1 MKRVIKIGGRAQ
13 SSPDLAQRIAAAW
26 KDEPGSFCLVHGGGD
41 EISALQRR
49 FGSEPSFV
57 NGRRFTS
64 AEDIEIVRMIL
75 SGLVNKRL
83 VSSLT
88 AVGIPAVGI
97 SGEDAKTI
105 SAAAIDPERLGR
117 AGKPSAVNANL
128 IRTLLDN
135 GYLPVISPLASDCSG
150 SPGDALNVN
159 GDDAAAAIAIALDAS
174 ELLLIVDV
182 AGVLDATGSA
192 IENIDEPKASSL
204 IENGVISSG
213 MRAKLEAG
221 FSAVAGNVGRVRISG
236 LDGLGDPMKGTL
248 LAVEE
253 GAIT

>member
-13 SSPDLAQRIAAAW
+13 SSPELAQRIASAW
-26 KDEPGSFCLVHGGGD
+26 KDAPGSFCIVHGGGD

-49 FGSEPSFV
+49 LGSEPSFV

-64 AEDIEIVRMIL
+64 AGDIEIVRMIL

-105 SAAAIDPERLGR
+105 SATAIDPERLGR
-117 AGKPSAVNANL
+117 TGKPNAVNVTL
-128 IRTLLDN
+128 IRTLLDS
-135 GYLPVISPLASDCSG
+135 GYLPVISPLASEDSG

-159 GDDAAAAIAIALDAS
+159 SDDAAAAIAIALDAS

-182 AGVLDATGSA
+182 AGVLDAAGNA
-192 IENIDEPKASSL
+192 IENISQPEASRL
-204 IENGVISSG
+204 IQSGVINSG

-236 LDGLGDPMKGTL
+236 LDGLGAPMKGTL